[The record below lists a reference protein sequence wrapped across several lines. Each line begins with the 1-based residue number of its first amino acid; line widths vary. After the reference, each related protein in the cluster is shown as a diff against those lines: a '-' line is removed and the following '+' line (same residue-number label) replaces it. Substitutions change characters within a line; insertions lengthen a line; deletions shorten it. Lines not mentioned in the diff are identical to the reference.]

1 MQLSKK
7 YLKQKKAELKK
18 IRRGLKPKNSMER
31 QASQQ
36 KLNATSSEETDAENQ
51 SASSFM
57 SNIRSDTSMSDNSHG
72 SMRSNS
78 EEDDKNTVKIK
89 AIRKRMRRYHP

>member
-1 MQLSKK
+1 
-7 YLKQKKAELKK
+7 
-18 IRRGLKPKNSMER
+18 
-31 QASQQ
+31 
-36 KLNATSSEETDAENQ
+36 
-51 SASSFM
+51 
-57 SNIRSDTSMSDNSHG
+57 MSDNSHG